1 MHSTQSDFFKHF
13 QTQNWSFISLISR
26 DADLLVIIQMFAR
39 LNLAIIKI
47 SMIDRHSLR
56 DIYDVL
62 IKSESIQ
69 THVEFKF

>member
-39 LNLAIIKI
+39 LSLAIIKI
-47 SMIDRHSLR
+47 SMIDRRSLTG
-56 DIYDVL
+56 IYDFL
-62 IKSESIQ
+62 IESKSIQ
-69 THVEFKF
+69 AHVEFKF